1 MTKAM
6 PSFQAYQQ
14 QFTAYVRNPS
24 VNKPPAGAALK
35 RMRVYADIVFN
46 NIEASVATCY
56 PVCKQ
61 VLGKRAW
68 KKLVRGFFSEH
79 ASNTP
84 IFREIPAQFLS
95 YINQQPQLPAYL
107 AQLAHYEW
115 VELSVS
121 MFPAIVHELGSEA
134 NLLLDYPVINPTA
147 VCLSY
152 DYPVHQI
159 SPRIKPSQALAEPI
173 HLLVFRNVLHTVK
186 FVEMNA
192 VTANL
197 IQRLMSKPQTG
208 QGALEQLADE
218 MGFAEYAPI
227 VKFGAQILEDLK
239 QQGVILG
246 AVKTP

>member
-1 MTKAM
+1 MNKAA

-14 QFTAYVRNPS
+14 QFTAYIRNPT
-24 VNKPPAGAALK
+24 VHKPPVGAALK

-56 PVCKQ
+56 PVSKM
-61 VLGKRAW
+61 VLGQRAW

-84 IFREIPAQFLS
+84 IFREIPAQFLN
-95 YINQQPQLPAYL
+95 YINQQSQLPAYL
-107 AQLAHYEW
+107 GQLAHYEW

-121 MFPAIVHELGSEA
+121 MFPATVHELGSEA

-173 HLLVFRNVLHTVK
+173 HLLVYRNTQHTVK
-186 FVEMNA
+186 FVEMNV

-197 IQRLMSKPQTG
+197 IQRLMAKPQTG
-208 QGALEQLADE
+208 QSALQQLAAE
-218 MGFAEYAPI
+218 LGFVEHAP
-227 VKFGAQILEDLK
+227 VLNFGAQILEDLK
-239 QQGVILG
+239 QQGAILG
-246 AVKTP
+246 AVKIP